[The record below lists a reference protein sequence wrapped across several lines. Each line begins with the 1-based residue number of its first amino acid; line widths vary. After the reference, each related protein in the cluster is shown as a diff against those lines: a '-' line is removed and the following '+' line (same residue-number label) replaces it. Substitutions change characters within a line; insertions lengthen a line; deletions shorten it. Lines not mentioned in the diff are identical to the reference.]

1 MSLKAGNAGITLT
14 AADYVFLLDP
24 WWNTAVE
31 HQAID
36 RTHRIGQDKQV
47 FAYKMIC
54 KNSIEEKIIQL
65 QAKKQILSEE
75 LIQEEEGFVKQL
87 TEEDLA
93 FLLE

>member
-1 MSLKAGNAGITLT
+1 
-14 AADYVFLLDP
+14 
-24 WWNTAVE
+24 
-31 HQAID
+31 
-36 RTHRIGQDKQV
+36 
-47 FAYKMIC
+47 MIC

-65 QAKKQILSEE
+65 QEKKQILSEE